1 MPYLLPSNLNIPNLT
16 TQLNFIRINQQPN
29 PMRKPLLF
37 ILALLAS
44 VSIQTASAQQF
55 VASAKNGS
63 TTAAPQAK
71 YLKEVL
77 GDMQSRYQTA
87 FIYKT
92 NLVETATVSSSFEM
106 TGKNLE
112 KDLRNALEGNNLAYQ
127 KAGQNL
133 FVITAK
139 EIQTAAADDVTGR
152 VKDAKTGEA
161 LPGVSI
167 LVKGTT
173 RGTTTDANGNYK
185 IAAGDN
191 ATLVYS
197 FVGYDSKE
205 IVVAGRT
212 AIDVAL
218 ESSASTLGEVQVVG
232 SRSTTARTNIESAA
246 PVDVITPKELKG
258 FSQVDVGQIL
268 NYVAPSFNSNRQTV
282 ADGTDHIDPASLRG
296 LGPDQVLVL
305 VNGKRRHT
313 SALVNINGTVG
324 RGSVGTDMNVIPV
337 AAIERIEVLRDGAA
351 AQYGSDAIAGVI
363 NVVLKKD
370 YKGLTASFTG
380 GTNMTTMKYTAPNI
394 NGGVSD
400 YSKSITDGQVIQFD
414 ISKGLRLGKNGA
426 MSISAQ
432 YNERGKTSRT
442 GLDNVPTIY
451 LGANAGFPGTP
462 TGQDA
467 TTFRK
472 TLLAADAAQVSARG
486 YNRENMVFGNS
497 NSRNIGLFINGGL
510 PVGVKSEV
518 YFSGGITSRTGQ
530 GYGNNRIPVSRG
542 QQPLAGDG
550 SLLYQDG
557 FLPGIESTI
566 GDLSLQ
572 LGFKTNIAGFKM
584 DLSNTYGANTFKF
597 GVFNSGN
604 ATLPNSDTQQ
614 KTFDAGKLQFTQNTT
629 NLDFA
634 RMFDKVGSITG
645 LNVAFGA
652 EFRTDHYQ
660 ITAGE
665 VASYSGADKK
675 VNPAPLTVGGAPY
688 GAVVAA
694 GPGSQVFPGYQPTNQ
709 IDKSRT
715 NLGLYGDL
723 EGEFAKR
730 LLVGVAARFENYSDF
745 GSNVTGK
752 IAGRLKLT
760 DNFAL
765 RGSAST
771 GFRAPSLHQ
780 RYFNNTSTQFVSGI
794 PSNTLTVNNED
805 GSLSRVAI
813 GVDALKPETSVNFT
827 AGVTAK
833 LGTLSLTIDAYK
845 IDIKDRIVYSGA
857 FSRALLGFTADQ
869 YVGINNVNFFAN
881 AANTS
886 TQGVDIVANGRY
898 NIGKGKLLVTLA
910 MNFNENKVT
919 SINSTPLIN
928 SDAKN
933 DPVGNPNN
941 WFKNLLFDRQQISRI
956 EVWQPKDKINLSLTY
971 SIGNFDITARTV
983 RFGAAKYVHNVY
995 TEAKKADGTYWS
1007 TSNNIAGQPQPLFNY
1022 NADGTAKIDQTFAP
1036 VFISDLIVNYK
1047 INKMLGIAVGA
1058 NNIFDVYPDQIYIDP
1073 RNAVGSVDYASG
1085 RDASNRGRLLFQP
1098 NQGGYNGRFVFAR
1111 LTASF

>member
-1 MPYLLPSNLNIPNLT
+1 
-16 TQLNFIRINQQPN
+16 
-29 PMRKPLLF
+29 MRKSLLF
-37 ILALLAS
+37 MLALLT
-44 VSIQTASAQQF
+44 SIAVQTASAQQLM
-55 VASAKNGS
+55 ASLTKKGAVDAS
-63 TTAAPQAK
+63 TQPK

-77 GDMQSRYQTA
+77 GDMQSHYQTA

-92 NLVETATVSSSFEM
+92 NLVETATVNSSYEM
-106 TGKNLE
+106 SGKSLE
-112 KDLRNALEGNNLAYQ
+112 KDLRNALEGNNLDYQ

-139 EIQTAAADDVTGR
+139 ETQTAVADDVTGK
-152 VKDAKTGEA
+152 VKDGKTGEV

-167 LVKGTT
+167 LIKGTT
-173 RGTTTDANGNYK
+173 RGTTTDGNGGYK
-185 IAAGDN
+185 ISAAEN
-191 ATLVYS
+191 ATLIFS
-197 FVGYDSKE
+197 FVGYEGKE
-205 IVVAGRT
+205 VAVGGRT
-212 AIDVAL
+212 TIDIVL
-218 ESSASTLGEVQVVG
+218 ESSASTLSEVQVVG
-232 SRSTTARTNIESAA
+232 SRAATARTNIETAA

-258 FSQVDVGQIL
+258 FSQVDVSQIL

-370 YKGLTASFTG
+370 YKGLSASLTTG
-380 GTNMTTMKYTAPNI
+380 ANMTTMKYAAPNI
-394 NGGVSD
+394 NGGMTDHSHH
-400 YSKSITDGQVIQFD
+400 ITDGQVLQFD
-414 ISKGLRLGKNGA
+414 ISKGIRLGKSGA

-432 YNERGKTSRT
+432 YNERGRT
-442 GLDNVPTIY
+442 NRSGIDNIPTTY
-451 LGANAGFPGTP
+451 LGSNGGFPSTP
-462 TGQDA
+462 TGQDV

-472 TLLAADAAQVSARG
+472 GLIAADAAIEQSNG
-486 YNRENMVFGNS
+486 YNRQNMVFGNS
-497 NSRNIGLFINGGL
+497 DSKNLGIFLNGGVS
-510 PVGVKSEV
+510 VGTKSEV
-518 YFSGGITSRTGQ
+518 YFSGGLTHRTGT
-530 GYGNNRIPVSRG
+530 GFGNYRVPVARN
-542 QQPLAGDG
+542 QQPLRSDA
-550 SLLYQDG
+550 SLFYRDG
-557 FLPGIESTI
+557 FLPGINSTI
-566 GDLSLQ
+566 NDQSLQ
-572 LGFKTNIAGFKM
+572 VGFKTNIGGFRM
-584 DLSNTYGANTFKF
+584 DLSNTYGANSFKF

-604 ATLPNSDTQQ
+604 ATLPNNDNQQ
-614 KTFDAGKLQFTQNTT
+614 TSFDAGTLSFSQNTT
-629 NLDFA
+629 NLDFSK
-634 RMFDKVGSITG
+634 MFEKVGSITG

-665 VASYSGADKK
+665 ASSYSGADKK
-675 VNPAPLTVGGAPY
+675 VSPAPIIAGGAPY
-688 GAVVAA
+688 GAVVATA
-694 GPGSQVFPGYQPTNQ
+694 PGSQVFPGYQTSNEVN
-709 IDKSRT
+709 KSRT
-715 NLGLYGDL
+715 NLGLYGDV
-723 EGEFAKR
+723 EGEIANR
-730 LLVGVAARFENYSDF
+730 LLLGVAARYENYSDF
-745 GSNVTGK
+745 GSNLTGK
-752 IAGRLKLT
+752 ISGRLKLT

-780 RYFNNTSTQFVSGI
+780 RYFNNTSTQFVSGL
-794 PSNTLTVNNED
+794 PSNTLTVNND
-805 GSLSRVAI
+805 NDIARKDI
-813 GVDALKPETSVNFT
+813 GVDALRPETSVNFT

-833 LGTLSLTIDAYK
+833 LGALSLTIDAYK

-886 TQGVDIVANGRY
+886 TQGVDIVASTKY
-898 NIGKGKLLVTLA
+898 NIGKGKLAITLA

-919 SINSTPLIN
+919 GINSTTLIN

-933 DPVGNPNN
+933 DPAGNPNN

-971 SIGNFDITARTV
+971 SIGKLDITARTV
-983 RFGAAKYVHNVY
+983 RFGQVKYVHNVY

-1007 TSNNIAGQPQPLFNY
+1007 TSNDIAGKAQPLFSY

-1036 VFISDLIVNYK
+1036 VWISDLILNYR
-1047 INKMLGIAVGA
+1047 ITKMIGIAVGA

-1073 RNAVGSVDYASG
+1073 RNAYGSVDYTSG

-1098 NQGGYNGRFVFAR
+1098 NQGGYNGRFVFGR
-1111 LTASF
+1111 LTFNM